1 MATYAYRAI
10 GRDGQG
16 RRGEVQA
23 PSRGDALAQVRRL
36 GVTPLAVEEAKQA
49 QSPRA
54 AGGAKVRREVAK
66 ALGELGVLISAGLP
80 LDRAIALA
88 LENIDHP
95 VVRAEFQRILGEMRE
110 GGSLS
115 RSMAAQPALFPAN
128 ARAIVEAGEAN
139 GRLGEALSR
148 VERMFN
154 QAEEIR
160 QLVVGAMIYPAAL
173 ALLAVAVILL
183 MLLYVLPQFE
193 SLLSTTRGTLPT
205 SSLVL
210 MAASRFLR
218 EHGLLLALGVLLAG
232 IAARQA
238 LKQPKTRQAFDRF
251 LLSMPQIGTLI
262 RFLEA
267 SRLART
273 LGGLLEG
280 GVPVPDALAM
290 SSRAISN
297 QVIASAIGGVANEV
311 KEGGAITARI
321 AATGAL
327 PRIAIG
333 FFRTGEETSQL
344 GIMLER
350 LADVLERDVKLRI
363 ERLVAIATP
372 LITMAL
378 GGAVAA
384 IIASIMSAIL
394 GFNDLAV
401 GQ

>member
-1 MATYAYRAI
+1 MAVFAYRAI

-16 RRGEVQA
+16 RRGEIQA
-23 PSRGDALAQVRRL
+23 QSRGEALAQVRRL
-36 GVTPLAVEEAKQA
+36 GVTPLSVDEAK
-49 QSPRA
+49 PMA
-54 AGGAKVRREVAK
+54 ARGPTGGVKVRGEVTK
-66 ALGELGVLISAGLP
+66 ALGELGVLTNAGLP
-80 LDRAIALA
+80 LDRALALC

-95 VVRAEFQRILGEMRE
+95 VVRAEFERMLGDMRE
-110 GGSLS
+110 GASLS
-115 RSMAAQPALFPAN
+115 RSMAAQPGLFPAN
-128 ARAIVEAGEAN
+128 ARAMVEAGEAN
-139 GRLGEALSR
+139 GRLGDALTR

-160 QLVVGAMIYPAAL
+160 RLVVGAMIYPAAL
-173 ALLAVAVILL
+173 ALLALAVILL

-193 SLLSTTRGTLPT
+193 SLLSTTRATLPT

-210 MAASRFLR
+210 LAASRFLR
-218 EHGLLLALGVLLAG
+218 THGLMLALGVLVAV
-232 IAARQA
+232 IAIRQA
-238 LKQPKTRQAFDRF
+238 LQQPRTKRALDRF
-251 LLSMPQIGTLI
+251 LLAMPQIGPLI
-262 RFLEA
+262 RILEA

-280 GVPVPDALAM
+280 GVAVPDALAM
-290 SSRAISN
+290 SARAISN
-297 QVIASAIGGVANEV
+297 QAIAEAIGEVAHEV

-344 GIMLER
+344 GMMLER
-350 LADVLERDVKLRI
+350 LADVLERDVRLRI

-372 LITMAL
+372 LITVAL
-378 GGAVAA
+378 GSAVAG

-394 GFNDLAV
+394 GFNDFAV
-401 GQ
+401 SQ